1 MNYLIL
7 AGGTGTR
14 IKSVAKNLPKPLV
27 EIFGVPS
34 LIRII
39 NQIKLFDKKSKI
51 FISCFYESDQII
63 KAVKD
68 INNVIC
74 LKEPSKLGT
83 GGAVK
88 YFLNKSNVNDFC
100 LLNGDTLI
108 NFDFDCLKF
117 KWNQKKI
124 NTELNQWSF

>member
-39 NQIKLFDKKSKI
+39 NQIKLFDEESKI
-51 FISCFYESDQII
+51 FISCFYKSDQVI

-68 INNVIC
+68 
-74 LKEPSKLGT
+74 LS
-83 GGAVK
+83 
-88 YFLNKSNVNDFC
+88 
-100 LLNGDTLI
+100 LI
-108 NFDFDCLKF
+108 H
-117 KWNQKKI
+117 I
-124 NTELNQWSF
+124 